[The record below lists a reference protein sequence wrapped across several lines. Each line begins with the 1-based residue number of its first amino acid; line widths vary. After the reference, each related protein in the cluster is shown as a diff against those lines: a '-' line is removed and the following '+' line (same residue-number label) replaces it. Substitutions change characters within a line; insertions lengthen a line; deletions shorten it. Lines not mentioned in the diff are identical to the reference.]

1 MCLCAIAAPC
11 NNEYYCMPKIG
22 KHRIKCSVCG
32 SQSHQPTCIWKKIQ
46 FCSLQGSQSPTSTLS
61 PEGNSK
67 QVVFD
72 YLVLPYHCYYFLFQP
87 GKPYIKNSTALA
99 NY

>member
-32 SQSHQPTCIWKKIQ
+32 SQSHQPTCIWKKN
-46 FCSLQGSQSPTSTLS
+46 T
-61 PEGNSK
+61 
-67 QVVFD
+67 
-72 YLVLPYHCYYFLFQP
+72 VLFSS
-87 GKPYIKNSTALA
+87 GKPESDQHTFTRGEQQAGGF
-99 NY
+99 